1 MDGRRVSAMSLKPP
15 SSRPPFA
22 PPSGSEGV
30 REAGTEHCPHMS
42 GCPMFGLFSLAG
54 ALAVWKT
61 NYCSADYTRCERF
74 QRAQQGRQVPNNL
87 MPNGAL
93 LRKWSPSSGGN
104 K

>member
-1 MDGRRVSAMSLKPP
+1 MSLFKPP
-15 SSRPPFA
+15 ASRPPFS
-22 PPSGSEGV
+22 PDSGSGGLKGD
-30 REAGTEHCPHMS
+30 AAATTEHCPHMT

-74 QRAQQGRQVPNNL
+74 QRAQQGRQVPTNL

-93 LRKWSPSSGGN
+93 LRKWSPSSGGS